1 MKTRHW
7 WLAGILALAAC
18 GSDATG
24 PTPDAR
30 PARDTGGGGLMGSGT
45 IVQPPPPRDSTAP

>member
-7 WLAGILALAAC
+7 WLTGLLALAAC
-18 GSDATG
+18 GSEATA

-30 PARDTGGGGLMGSGT
+30 PALDSGGGLMGSGT
-45 IVQPPPPRDSTAP
+45 VVQPPPPRDSTAP

>member
-7 WLAGILALAAC
+7 WLAGMLALGAC
-18 GSDATG
+18 GSEATA

-30 PARDTGGGGLMGSGT
+30 PARDGGGLMGSGT
-45 IVQPPPPRDSTAP
+45 ITPPPPSRDSTAP